1 MTVKERLTKF
11 IQYKQ
16 LNNSQFCRSI
26 GVSSAFVSSMVQSIQ
41 PDKIERIALNYPDL
55 NTGWLLTGEGEMLKV
70 EQQISLSDNSMVS
83 VSTEAW
89 NVIKKQADSLAMKDQ
104 QMGELI
110 AMLKKVNAL
119 PESDAGC
126 VAATGSD
133 K

>member
-1 MTVKERLTKF
+1 MTVKERLIKF
-11 IQYKQ
+11 IQHKK

-26 GVSSAFVSSMVQSIQ
+26 GVSSAFVSSMVKSIQ
-41 PDKIERIALNYPDL
+41 PDKIESIALNYPDL

-70 EQQISLSDNSMVS
+70 EQQVTLSDNGMVS

-89 NVIKKQADSLAMKDQ
+89 NVIKKQADSLVMKDQ

-110 AMLKKVNAL
+110 AMLKKVNVHQ
-119 PESDAGC
+119 ESNVEC